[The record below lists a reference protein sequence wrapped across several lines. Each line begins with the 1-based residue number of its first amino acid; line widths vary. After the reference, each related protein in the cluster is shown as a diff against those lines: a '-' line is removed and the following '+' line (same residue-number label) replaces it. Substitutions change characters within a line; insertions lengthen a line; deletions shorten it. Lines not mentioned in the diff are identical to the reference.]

1 MNALALSLVARRGR
15 RTGALI
21 AALAVGLGLGPALAP
36 APAGAAAPDLPPAM
50 AQGWSVHRYMGGG
63 LAQVRARD
71 GGWFAVRCQGGA
83 RNGEIAYSRP
93 GRDGGEDGRLRVEF
107 SFDDGRA
114 QVSQDLGWDNVE
126 RHWSA
131 RLSPAEP
138 MAGWMRDSGVMRVT
152 AEDRP
157 GSDFTLRGASE
168 ALSRMYEICG

>member
-1 MNALALSLVARRGR
+1 MNFSHGLALPPRTRKLRGARVVAPRHVEAQHDRDQYRAEFAVSL
-15 RTGALI
+15 
-21 AALAVGLGLGPALAP
+21 
-36 APAGAAAPDLPPAM
+36 GAAPTRGAVWVTPE
-50 AQGWSVHRYMGGG
+50 
-63 LAQVRARD
+63 VRARD
-71 GGWFAVRCQGGA
+71 GGWFAMRCQGGA

-93 GRDGGEDGRLRVEF
+93 GRDGGQDARLRVEF

-114 QVSQDLGWDNVE
+114 QVSQDLAWDNVE

-138 MAGWMRDSGVMRVT
+138 MVGWMRDSGVMRVT